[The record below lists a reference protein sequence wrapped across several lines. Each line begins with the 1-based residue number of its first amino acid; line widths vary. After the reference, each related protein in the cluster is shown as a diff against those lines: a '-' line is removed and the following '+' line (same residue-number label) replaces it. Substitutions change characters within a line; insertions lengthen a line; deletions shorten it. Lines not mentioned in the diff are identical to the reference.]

1 MKTKI
6 EIILGFLESGKTN
19 FINSMIKNCDLQ
31 NETIVVIQDEFGQS
45 KIKNEF
51 INSNENMNIINIEN
65 TSNEEINEKYINK
78 ILEIY
83 SPHRIFIEVNGM
95 KNSNSIIN
103 MFNNKNLR
111 KLCRIDDIVT
121 LVDTKKF
128 FIYFRNMK
136 SMLSTQIYNSKTII
150 LNNINNINKKRLLKY
165 SESNKKN

>member
-1 MKTKI
+1 MFVYI
-6 EIILGFLESGKTN
+6 YGNIIHLNANTLQQGDLYENKNRNNTRVLTVWKTN

-51 INSNENMNIINIEN
+51 VNSNDNMNIINIEN

-78 ILEIY
+78 ILEMY

-103 MFNNKNLR
+103 MFNNK
-111 KLCRIDDIVT
+111 I
-121 LVDTKKF
+121 
-128 FIYFRNMK
+128 
-136 SMLSTQIYNSKTII
+136 
-150 LNNINNINKKRLLKY
+150 
-165 SESNKKN
+165 